1 MSEKIFNVIGWFI
14 LVGMGVSWIM
24 FGYSNWYLLLL
35 PIAYLSFSINDGSIK
50 KLAKIKQMPIFQ
62 IVLILFSFIVSVAIA
77 FGLIQFASYLIN
89 DVLQLTGVIKTIS
102 VIVAIILSLYPVK
115 IMFGSVVYKLAEN
128 PNSRR

>member
-1 MSEKIFNVIGWFI
+1 MVYTCGDGCFVDN
-14 LVGMGVSWIM
+14 

>member
-128 PNSRR
+128 PNSSR

>member
-115 IMFGSVVYKLAEN
+115 IMFGSVVFKLAEN